1 MKQIITFLFVLS
13 GLTIYS
19 QEVIISAGTNFTDY
33 SFASPANGAEE
44 NFSASGSGNYLEV
57 GYSKKLGNKTQKSM
71 SYSISV
77 NLNEYNANSGN
88 LANSYSWETSY
99 LGLRNGLI
107 IPVFSMDNGLELD
120 LGMGVNVGA
129 IVHGQQN
136 VNGMVYDIADHQEFS
151 GLTAWG
157 DIGLNLKFDFKEDV
171 KIAIGYSMAEN
182 YSLSGKDIWHNI
194 FYSEEAIENVK
205 FNSSS
210 IKLSLIYLLN

>member
-1 MKQIITFLFVLS
+1 MKQIITFLFVLCA
-13 GLTIYS
+13 LTIYS
-19 QEVIISAGTNFTDY
+19 QEVIVSAGTNYTDY

-44 NFSASGSGNYLEV
+44 NFSATGSGSYIEV
-57 GYSKKLGNKTQKSM
+57 GYSKKLGKKTSKSM

-99 LGLRNGLI
+99 IGVRNGLSL
-107 IPVFSMDNGLELD
+107 PLFSMDNGLGLN
-120 LGMGVNVGA
+120 LGAGVNVST

-136 VNGMVYDIADHQEFS
+136 INGMIYDIAEHKEFE

-157 DIGLNLKFDFKEDV
+157 DVGLNLTFDFKENI
-171 KIAIGYSMAEN
+171 KLALGYFMSKN

-194 FYSEEAIENVK
+194 FYSNEAIENVQ
-205 FNSSS
+205 FENSNL
-210 IKLSLIYLLN
+210 KLSLIYLLN